1 MPAMLLPVAALLLSD
16 ALLLVGHGLSFTVL
30 PLRAVA
36 EGFSDGAIAITGS
49 AYFVGFIGGCLLT
62 PRVVRRVGHIRSFAV
77 LSSAFSALVLLFPM
91 VPEVISWT
99 LLRAATGVC
108 MSGLYMIIESWL
120 NERASSDNR
129 GALLSI
135 YTIINLVM
143 IILGQQAV
151 NLAPAQDPMLF
162 AGAAVLLSLA
172 VIPVSLSGAT
182 APAPLADVQLDLRAL
197 WRISPVGLG
206 GAAMLGLITG
216 SFWALG
222 PVFGRTLGLDTQA
235 VTWVISGATLGAALF
250 QYPLGRLSD
259 HLDRRL
265 VLLFSC
271 LAGAGTAF
279 ALALFSD
286 AARPALVIGL
296 STLWGGFVLTLYAVC
311 NAHANDRAEPSQ
323 FVMVGTSLLL
333 TYGATSALGAPLAA
347 YAMHLVG
354 PEGLWWFSGAALLL
368 FALGLVQ
375 QRQQKPRPVLEE
387 TEQFVLA
394 ASLTPA
400 GLELDP
406 RAESADDELANTP
419 SGYATNG
426 AQP

>member
-16 ALLLVGHGLSFTVL
+16 AFLLVGHGLSFTAL

-36 EGFSDGAIAITGS
+36 EGFSDSAIAITGS
-49 AYFVGFIGGCLLT
+49 AYFLGFIAGCLIT

-99 LLRAATGVC
+99 LLRAATGAC

-120 NERASSDNR
+120 NERASSDGR

-182 APAPLADVQLDLRAL
+182 APAPIADVQLDLRAL

-222 PVFGRTLGLDTQA
+222 PVYGRTLGLETQA
-235 VTWVISGATLGAALF
+235 VTWLISGATLGAALF

-265 VLLFSC
+265 VLLFSS
-271 LAGAGTAF
+271 LAGAGVAF
-279 ALALFSD
+279 ALALFSS
-286 AARPALVIGL
+286 APAGFLIAL
-296 STLWGGFVLTLYAVC
+296 ATLWGGCVLTLYAIC
-311 NAHANDRAEPSQ
+311 SAHANDRAEPAQ
-323 FVMVGTSLLL
+323 FVMIGTSLLL
-333 TYGATSALGAPLAA
+333 TYGATSAVGAPLAA
-347 YAMHLVG
+347 FAMQRVG
-354 PEGLWWFSGAALLL
+354 PSGLWWFVGTMLLV
-368 FALGLVQ
+368 FALGVAQ
-375 QRQQKPRPVLEE
+375 QRRQKPRPVLQE
-387 TEQFVLA
+387 TEHFVLS

-406 RAESADDELANTP
+406 RAEDAEATASADPSSLALEP
-419 SGYATNG
+419 GKI
-426 AQP
+426 